1 MFVVSKSG
9 PRLASL
15 RRSAVIAVA
24 LAFMAHAAS
33 AEGSQSKPGELIETK
48 PPRPVPE
55 LTLTDLAQ
63 EQPANLAAYR
73 GKPLIVNLW
82 ATWCGP
88 CITEMPSL
96 AKLAADFKDKGVAIV
111 AISEDRGGKFVV
123 DPFLKQHDIS
133 GFPIYLDKT
142 MSTMKALKQTTI
154 LPMTLL
160 IDADGNEVGRVLGD
174 RDWDSAESK
183 AELVKLFQLPG

>member
-1 MFVVSKSG
+1 MFAVSKSG
-9 PRLASL
+9 PRLAVL
-15 RRSAVIAVA
+15 AIA
-24 LAFMAHAAS
+24 LALSARAALADS
-33 AEGSQSKPGELIETK
+33 TPSKPGELTETK

-55 LTLTDLAQ
+55 LALTDLAQ
-63 EQPANLAAYR
+63 EQPTNLAAYR

-88 CITEMPSL
+88 CIKEMPSL
-96 AKLAADFKDKGVAIV
+96 EKLAADFKDKGVAIV

-123 DPFLKQHDIS
+123 DPFLKQHEIS
-133 GFPIYLDKT
+133 GLPIYLDKT

-160 IDADGNEVGRVLGD
+160 IDADGNEIGRVIGD

-183 AELVKLFQLPG
+183 AELAKLFQLPG